1 MKKIAK
7 LVFTFGLLLILTG
20 VILLRKDSITTLF
33 NTHFSSNNAK
43 VDITDVNEYYRDY
56 NFKFVQNIKDK
67 VPVNYQDLLNV
78 YYTVINSGKDSYTF
92 YCPKNE
98 YDNCLNDV
106 ESIANDQT
114 LLSNINNYVH
124 PYNQFSHIE
133 TEFDNLGKVNIIIQR
148 PYTKDDI
155 KKINKK
161 VDEIYNE
168 LYNDNLSYEDN
179 IKILHDYIVNNTK
192 YDSDRSDNNIIN
204 YRSDIAY
211 GPLFEG
217 YAICGGYTDLMQLF
231 LEKMGL
237 KSFRVSSYMHI
248 WNAVKINDKWYHI
261 DLTWDDPVMSDGSTN
276 LLHDYMLIDTNRL
289 LELEKSQHK
298 FDQDVF
304 IEVKEKE
311 AN

>member
-7 LVFTFGLLLILTG
+7 LVFTFGLFLILIG
-20 VILLRKDSITTLF
+20 VVLIKKESIITLF
-33 NTHFSSNNAK
+33 NTYFSSDNTK
-43 VDITDVNEYYRDY
+43 VSINDVNDYYRDY
-56 NFKFVQNIKDK
+56 DFMFVQNINDK
-67 VPVNYQDLLNV
+67 VPSNYQDLLNV

-98 YDNCLNDV
+98 YKDCISDV

-133 TEFDNLGKVNIIIQR
+133 TEFDNLGKTTIYITR
-148 PYTKDDI
+148 AYSKDDI

-161 VDEIYNE
+161 VDILYKQLYSDE
-168 LYNDNLSYEDN
+168 LSDEEN
-179 IKILHDYIVNNTK
+179 IKLFHDYIINNTK
-192 YDSDRSDNNIIN
+192 YDEDRSDKNIIN
-204 YRSDIAY
+204 YKSDTAY

-231 LEKMGL
+231 LEKMNI
-237 KSFRVSSYMHI
+237 KSYRVSSHLHI
-248 WNAVKINDKWYHI
+248 WNAVNLNNTWYHL
-261 DLTWDDPVMSDGSTN
+261 DLTWDDPIASDGADRIS
-276 LLHDYMLIDTNRL
+276 HDYMLINTKKL
-289 LELEKSQHK
+289 LEIEKTQHN
-298 FDQDVF
+298 FDQDIF
-304 IEVKEKE
+304 LEIKE